1 MERSCKHLVHLARF
15 AGTKPV
21 KTIIMAPSP
30 PRPKLAGFSWT
41 HYITEDNVIIGRSPT
56 DDGNKP
62 KDARYINFGTSKAIS
77 RKHAEIKHNAVS
89 NRWELLIFGRN
100 GVKLNGLYKKPPCKP
115 VTLDTG

>member
-1 MERSCKHLVHLARF
+1 MVRSCKHLVRLDRF

-21 KTIIMAPSP
+21 KIIIMAPTP

-56 DDGNKP
+56 DGDNKS
-62 KDARYINFGTSKAIS
+62 KDPRYINFGMSKAIS
-77 RKHAEIKHNAVS
+77 RKHAEIKHNAAS
-89 NRWELLIFGRN
+89 NRWELFVYGRN